1 MSTKLELAQ
10 KAARIEM
17 GANAFFKKHPELAPL
32 DANVDIL
39 SSQILSKDLGPL
51 DSIESWE
58 KAFVIAGDRLCERP
72 QARPTP
78 PPEPEVWPYAFC
90 RPVRTFQDVSQYPHL
105 EFKSLWHDKK
115 GGVQS
120 EKSRIFQSLVNAI
133 IDKENAK
140 RGGSR

>member
-78 PPEPEVWPYAFC
+78 PPEPEVWPHRFM
-90 RPVRTFQDVSQYPHL
+90 RELRTLQQLKDFPHL
-105 EFKSLWHDKK
+105 EYKALYFDRGKNGTL
-115 GGVQS
+115 S
-120 EKSRIFQSLVNAI
+120 EKAQIFRAIVQAILDRENSRRAQ
-133 IDKENAK
+133 
-140 RGGSR
+140 